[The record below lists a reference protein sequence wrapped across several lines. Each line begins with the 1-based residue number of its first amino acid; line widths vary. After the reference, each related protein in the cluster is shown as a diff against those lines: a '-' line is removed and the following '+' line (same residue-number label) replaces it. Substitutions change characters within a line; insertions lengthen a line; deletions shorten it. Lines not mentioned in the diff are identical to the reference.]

1 MDIERFGLIGVLLGG
16 AVPWLEAVVVIPA
29 GILLGLPPLAVVVA
43 AVVGNL
49 STVALAAFAGER
61 LRVYFSAL
69 QRRGRVEVDAMEAGE
84 GEGAGDAEGGGAGGD
99 PAREGRSARAARVM
113 DRYGLPGLAILGP
126 LGIGTQL
133 SAALAVSLGV
143 SGRRAFVWVGA
154 ATVGWS
160 VVVALLV
167 VWGVGAAGA

>member
-1 MDIERFGLIGVLLGG
+1 MDIERLGLIGVLLGG

-69 QRRGRVEVDAMEAGE
+69 RRRGRVEIDAAEAGD
-84 GEGAGDAEGGGAGGD
+84 GEGAGGGSAGGGA
-99 PAREGRSARAARVM
+99 AHSGRSARAARVM

-143 SGRRAFVWVGA
+143 SGRRAFAWVGA

-160 VVVALLV
+160 VVAALLV